1 MVMVNRH
8 HYLFFFFWLLPF
20 GGERR
25 YLPYT
30 PVYPYMHIYIHT
42 YIVACLLACCCGGT
56 IYVCRRMDEWMDEW
70 NIIKR
75 RADSLSARHGF
86 IPLDIFFVLL

>member
-1 MVMVNRH
+1 MWWGIVSEIEEKKNKRLWVIVMVMVNRH
-8 HYLFFFFWLLPF
+8 RYLFFFFWLLPF

-42 YIVACLLACCCGGT
+42 
-56 IYVCRRMDEWMDEW
+56 
-70 NIIKR
+70 
-75 RADSLSARHGF
+75 
-86 IPLDIFFVLL
+86 

>member
-1 MVMVNRH
+1 M
-8 HYLFFFFWLLPF
+8 
-20 GGERR
+20 
-25 YLPYT
+25 
-30 PVYPYMHIYIHT
+30 
-42 YIVACLLACCCGGT
+42 
-56 IYVCRRMDEWMDEW
+56 YVCRRMDEWIDEW